1 MPTTITVSNII
12 SGSTPFDIYL
22 CMTGGTPCYYITQIG
37 SGDLPYDF
45 AVPTPL
51 SEKLGYCLRV
61 VDSDGCV
68 ITGCTSI

>member
-1 MPTTITVSNII
+1 MNNQITKSLFINIDGI
-12 SGSTPFDIYL
+12 LPV
-22 CMTGGTPCYYITQIG
+22 
-37 SGDLPYDF
+37 LPYDF